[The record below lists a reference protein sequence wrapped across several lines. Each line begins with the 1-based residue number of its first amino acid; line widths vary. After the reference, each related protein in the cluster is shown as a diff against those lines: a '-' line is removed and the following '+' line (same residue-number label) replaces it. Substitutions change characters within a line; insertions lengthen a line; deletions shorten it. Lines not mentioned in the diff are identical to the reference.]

1 MCQLVDNR
9 LIALCDWAQGF
20 SAMFFLAHIVAPG
33 AASPGPE
40 PVGAPISAYD
50 ISASWPETI

>member
-1 MCQLVDNR
+1 
-9 LIALCDWAQGF
+9 
-20 SAMFFLAHIVAPG
+20 MFFLAHIVAPG